1 MIAWQ
6 DLAAIPGFRP
16 VAEAGRGGQGIAC
29 RGDLAGADVV
39 IKVLDP
45 AAFNPVAWKHAQD
58 AATIRHPNVVPI
70 EAAAEI
76 TIAGDTYHYI
86 VMPYVDGQSLERE
99 LAGGSPLALDTAL
112 RWGAQLA
119 DALGAFHDKKRVHRD
134 VKPANAIVRADGSIV
149 LIDLELVRYD
159 EFPTATGRWML
170 SPGYAAQEHAVHNV
184 AEPRSDLFA
193 LGIVLYEMLA
203 GQHPFAAPTPAERQN
218 RINGGELPDPLP
230 ATVPADIA
238 SLVRRLLA
246 HRLLDRPPTAT
257 AVAATLRAYA
267 PRRRV
272 LGDIGVGIRASS
284 AKTLI
289 EWCLSHER
297 PDIVVLN
304 ASSMGRRPK
313 VSHLRPAR
321 GRLLVDPNTDLFAVG
336 QTRDRFPVSV
346 GHWGWA
352 PQPLG
357 NALKTAVDDATL
369 AASILGWQARLKVD
383 ALISPYLRLERWTAT
398 PPQDLGRTIALVTE
412 SIAIARRDWP
422 DFPLL
427 AGIAVPYANFMSAG
441 QRSEILTALTGFNPP
456 PDGVYFIV
464 QGGAIDAAF
473 LAVLKDT
480 GTVLRNAGLEA
491 ILAYGGPELVPLL
504 ASGSWDAVVT
514 GPSQSHRSPTFK
526 LATGG
531 PSPRDRY
538 QWVLATRLLENLRDE
553 RLARVA
559 ANDRSLV
566 MCGCDAC
573 AQIITTAGTVQYD
586 AASAADHYAAATTRV
601 VAWLRR
607 LDATARA
614 KALSDDLT
622 AAITSAERIDQI
634 RPVTARLNVR
644 RRLEEWK
651 AALL

>member
-1 MIAWQ
+1 MISWQ

-16 VAEAGRGGQGIAC
+16 MAEAGRGGQGIAC

-70 EAAAEI
+70 EAAAEV
-76 TIAGDTYHYI
+76 TIAGDVYHYI
-86 VMPYVDGQSLERE
+86 VMPFIDGRSLADE
-99 LAGGSPLALDTAL
+99 LAGGPPLALDTAL

-119 DALGAFHDKKRVHRD
+119 DALAAFHDKKRVHRD
-134 VKPANAIVRADGSIV
+134 VKPGNAMVQAGGGLM

-170 SPGYAAQEHAVHNV
+170 SPGYAAQEHAVRNV

-193 LGIVLYEMLA
+193 LGVVLYEMLA
-203 GQHPFAAPTPAERQN
+203 GRHPFAAPTPVERQD

-257 AVAATLRAYA
+257 AVAAALRAHT

-272 LGDIGVGIRASS
+272 LGDIGVGIRASTS
-284 AKTLI
+284 KTVI
-289 EWCLSHER
+289 DWCLKHER
-297 PDIVVLN
+297 TDLIVLN
-304 ASSMGRRPK
+304 ASAMGQKPK
-313 VSHLRPAR
+313 IGTLRPAR
-321 GRLLVDPNTDLFAVG
+321 GLLLVDPNTDLFASA
-336 QTRDRFPVSV
+336 QTRSRFPVNAAK
-346 GHWGWA
+346 WGWA

-357 NALKTAVDDATL
+357 AALKSAVDDATL
-369 AASILGWQARLKVD
+369 TASILGWQARLKVD
-383 ALISPYLRLERWTAT
+383 ALISPYLRLERWAAT
-398 PPQDLGRTIALVTE
+398 PPQDLLRTIALVTE
-412 SIAIARRDWP
+412 SVAIARRDWP
-422 DFPLL
+422 DLPLL
-427 AGIAVPYANFMSAG
+427 AAVAVPYANFMSAG
-441 QRSEILTALTGFNPP
+441 QRNEILTALTGFNPP

-464 QGGAIDAAF
+464 QGGAIDPAF
-473 LAVLKDT
+473 LAALKDT
-480 GTVLRNAGLEA
+480 GTVLHNAGLEA

-514 GPSQSHRSPTFK
+514 GPSQSHRVPTFK

-538 QWVLATRLLENLRDE
+538 KWVLATRLLEDLRDE

-566 MCGCDAC
+566 LCGCDAC
-573 AQIITTAGTVQYD
+573 AQIITTTGTVHYD
-586 AASAADHYAAATTRV
+586 PAAAAHHYAAATTRL
-601 VAWLRR
+601 VADLRQ
-607 LDATARA
+607 LDGTARPIA
-614 KALSDDLT
+614 MS
-622 AAITSAERIDQI
+622 AAIADAIKSAEQIDQI
-634 RPVTARLNVR
+634 KPVTARLNVK
-644 RRLEEWK
+644 RRLEDWTK
-651 AALL
+651 ALL